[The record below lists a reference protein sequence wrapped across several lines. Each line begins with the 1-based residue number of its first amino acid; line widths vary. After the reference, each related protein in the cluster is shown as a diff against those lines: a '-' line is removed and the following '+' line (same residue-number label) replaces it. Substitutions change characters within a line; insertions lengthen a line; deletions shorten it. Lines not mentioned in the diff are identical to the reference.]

1 MKKKILILDSSVIV
15 KWLNSQNETF
25 LEQAD
30 KILKQ
35 VEKGKAEIIVP
46 ELVKYEIGNAILN
59 KKLTL
64 PETKSCLATL
74 YAIPISFIPLDLET
88 AQRTMEIA
96 SQLNITYYDASFLS
110 LAEKWEAVLITDNP
124 KHQKKSIRGKVKVIA
139 IKDYKQSKT

>member
-25 LEQAD
+25 LEQTD
-30 KILKQ
+30 RILKQ
-35 VEKGKAEIIVP
+35 VEKGKVEIVVP
-46 ELVKYEIGNAILN
+46 ELVKYEIGNAILS

-74 YAIPISFIPLDLET
+74 YAIPINFVPLDLEA

-96 SQLNITYYDASFLS
+96 SELNITYYDASFLS
-110 LAEKWEAVLITDNP
+110 LVEKLGAVLVTDNP
-124 KHQKKSIRGKVKVIA
+124 KHQKKSTKGKVKVIA
-139 IKDYKQSKT
+139 IKDYK